1 MIPQIIHYCWFGKG
15 PKDTKTLHC
24 IQTWKKILPD
34 YQIIEWNESNFPI
47 EESGI
52 YVREAYRLHKYAFV
66 SDVARMYAYTPKEEF
81 I

>member
-34 YQIIEWNESNFPI
+34 YQINGMKAIFQLKSQEYM
-47 EESGI
+47 
-52 YVREAYRLHKYAFV
+52 YVKPTDYINMLLFQ
-66 SDVARMYAYTPKEEF
+66 M
-81 I
+81 